1 MELGFVPIAREVL
14 EISGAVVVRMDGP
27 TWVLDACFG
36 SRRSAFQ
43 TETYRIF
50 VQLRMGAEPGPR

>member
-27 TWVLDACFG
+27 TWVLDAYLG
-36 SRRSAFQ
+36 SHRSAFQ
-43 TETYRIF
+43 TDTYRILA
-50 VQLRMGAEPGPR
+50 QLRIGAEPGPR